1 MSRLGTLVQMS
12 HLTWSATRSEAQ
24 CRRVVEAGRCVG
36 SQTWPT
42 DRLPVRPTAPP
53 PRSACDEV
61 VYPVAVEV
69 GHELVIR
76 QQIYRG
82 KIVDFSIQQRTL
94 DDGRW
99 YDVAR
104 IDCCH
109 STVHRHQTYRT
120 VTGRNDIEVIREIP
134 SEGRAV
140 VNEAFTTAMDVM
152 EDEWEG
158 NLRRWSGG

>member
-1 MSRLGTLVQMS
+1 MPKGRGGRPLRRLADM
-12 HLTWSATRSEAQ
+12 A
-24 CRRVVEAGRCVG
+24 
-36 SQTWPT
+36 
-42 DRLPVRPTAPP
+42 DRPPSGAAYRPP

-61 VYPVAVEV
+61 VYPVAVEE

-94 DDGRW
+94 DDGQW
-99 YDVAR
+99 HDVAR

-120 VTGRNDIEVIREIP
+120 ATGRNDIVVIREIP
-134 SEGRAV
+134 SEGWDV
-140 VNEAFTTAMDVM
+140 VNEAFATAMDVM
-152 EDEWEG
+152 EDEWEE
-158 NLRRWSGG
+158 NLRRWSSG